1 MNESMVDEIEMQ
13 RRYYTETAHRYDA
26 MHVCGLSGH
35 SFALSFMVAALDYL
49 QIRSILDVGSGT
61 GRAVRHIK
69 ALRPELRIVG
79 VEPVEAL
86 REIGYAQG
94 LSKDDLVVGDAMT
107 LPFGTGEFDL
117 VCEFG
122 ALHHM
127 KNPERAVSEMLR
139 VAGKAVFISDSNN
152 FGHGTRT
159 SRAIKQMIDFCGLWK
174 IADWIKTKGRGY
186 TLSEGDGLAYSYSVF
201 NNYKLLKRHCKS
213 LHLLN
218 TSDGH
223 INPYKTA
230 SQVALLGIKK

>member
-26 MHVCGLSGH
+26 MHVCGLGEH
-35 SFALSFMVAALDYL
+35 SFALSFMAAALDYL

-61 GRAVRHIK
+61 GRAVRYIK
-69 ALRPELRIVG
+69 AFRPELKIVG

-86 REIGYAQG
+86 REMGYAHG
-94 LSKDDLVVGDAMT
+94 LSKDDLIAGDAMA
-107 LPFGTGEFDL
+107 LPFGSGAFDL

-127 KNPERAVSEMLR
+127 RNPERAVSEMLR

-152 FGHGTRT
+152 FGRGTPAM
-159 SRAIKQMIDFCGLWK
+159 RAIKQIIDFCGMWK
-174 IADWIKTKGRGY
+174 IADWIKTRGRGY

-201 NNYKLLKRHCKS
+201 NDYKLVKRHCRS

-223 INPYKTA
+223 VNPYKTA
-230 SQVALLGIKK
+230 SSVALLGIKK